1 METLTSE
8 RVADQSA
15 PTCYAKRDLE
25 GLGKYY
31 FRHLNAMTRE
41 GLHSKS
47 DIAAELAT
55 RDMLI
60 DHLVSQHNAG
70 DLSAA
75 TTSTEPQP
83 ES

>member
-1 METLTSE
+1 MSE
-8 RVADQSA
+8 NNEQPSGTPLAS

-60 DHLVSQHNAG
+60 DHLVSQHNAEG
-70 DLSAA
+70 
-75 TTSTEPQP
+75 TQP
-83 ES
+83 SSD